1 MYRSNSKVKHT
12 LHIIHDN
19 DFADTTDI
27 KFFAL
32 VVSLAKYALSCLL
45 YDLCSTFYFFPCQLN
60 IQCHS
65 DAGKQIRNCG

>member
-1 MYRSNSKVKHT
+1 MVEHT

-19 DFADTTDI
+19 DGADMTDI
-27 KFFAL
+27 KIFAL
-32 VVSLAKYALSCLL
+32 IMLLAKYALGCLL
-45 YDLCSTFYFFPCQLN
+45 YDLCSTFYFFPRQLN